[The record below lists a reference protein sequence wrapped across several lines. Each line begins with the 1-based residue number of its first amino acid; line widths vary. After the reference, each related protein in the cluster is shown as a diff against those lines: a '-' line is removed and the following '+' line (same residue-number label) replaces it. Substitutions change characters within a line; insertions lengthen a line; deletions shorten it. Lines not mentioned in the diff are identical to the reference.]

1 MPESF
6 FDKVVLRVLKNIAIF
21 TGKRFQEKRLIIA
34 IIAKFFLA
42 LPYKSC
48 RRIIICSV

>member
-6 FDKVVLRVLKNIAIF
+6 FSKVVLGVLKNIAIF

-34 IIAKFFLA
+34 IIAKFFLV
-42 LPYKSC
+42 LFYKSSM
-48 RRIIICSV
+48 RIIICSV